1 MLKEIIKNT
10 LMLLGRENELEEVE
24 NLDEDSYQ
32 TSTKKIVSS
41 LIKITNLVLSDITRD
56 VSKLA
61 GDVLLTS
68 DENCQIFYS
77 EIKEKLTGI
86 KNVAINRFPVT
97 FNLYPEYIK
106 VGRPNTTYQISYY
119 YENKP
124 CKSINDNIV
133 LPISIT
139 PSAVSYGV
147 AAEYCSI
154 NLLYD
159 ECNMWEQKFVRA
171 MENVRDKCGER
182 KAFRWWAR

>member
-10 LMLLGRENELEEVE
+10 LMLLGRENELDEVE
-24 NLDEDSYQ
+24 HLEESAYQ
-32 TSTKKIVSS
+32 SSTKKIVTS

-56 VSKLA
+56 IAKLA
-61 GDVLLTS
+61 GEVTLTS
-68 DENCQIFYS
+68 DNECQIYYKD
-77 EIKEKLTGI
+77 IGKKVTGI
-86 KNVAINRFPVT
+86 KSIAINRFPVT

-106 VGRPNTTYQISYY
+106 VGRPNTTYQISYF
-119 YENKP
+119 YENEP
-124 CKSINDNIV
+124 CRAITDSIN

-171 MENVRDKCGER
+171 MENIRDKCGER
-182 KAFRWWAR
+182 KVFRWWAK